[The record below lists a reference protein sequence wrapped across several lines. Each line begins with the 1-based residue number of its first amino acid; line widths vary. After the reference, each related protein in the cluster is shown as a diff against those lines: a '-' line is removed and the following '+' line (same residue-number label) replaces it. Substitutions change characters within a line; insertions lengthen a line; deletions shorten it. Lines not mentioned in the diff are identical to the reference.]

1 MSIKIKK
8 GLGKGMNSL
17 IGDYSMDFIK
27 KELGNDK
34 PTLSEIGKQEI
45 LHVAIDKI
53 KVNPSQPRKYFDENA
68 LNDLSI
74 SIKNQGILQ
83 PLLVEKI
90 EDDKYSIIAGERRYR
105 AAKLAN
111 LVEIPV
117 IVKDFTEIE
126 RLEVALIE
134 NIQREN
140 LNALEE
146 AQAYS
151 YLINESGLTQEDLA
165 KRVGK
170 NRSTISNSI
179 RLLQLNDRMK
189 KNLVEGKISAGHARA
204 LLSLVNPADRKILET
219 KLIKGDLSVREAER
233 IAGNLNKG
241 IRNNPE
247 KGIKNER
254 KGSDLEKGID
264 PDLQD
269 IQEKFI
275 SSLGSKVEFSGSIN
289 KGKFS
294 ISYNSI
300 EELERLF
307 QIISPDGDM
316 FEI

>member
-1 MSIKIKK
+1 MSNRIKK

-27 KELGNDK
+27 
-34 PTLSEIGKQEI
+34 SEIGTEVLTVAEKSGQEI
-45 LHVAIDKI
+45 LHLSLDKI
-53 KVNPSQPRKYFDENA
+53 ITNPSQPRKHFDEVA
-68 LNDLSI
+68 LNELSI
-74 SIKNQGILQ
+74 SIQNQGILQ
-83 PLLVEKI
+83 PLLVEKV
-90 EDDKYSIIAGERRYR
+90 ENDKYSIIAGERRYR
-105 AAKLAN
+105 AAKIAN
-111 LVEIPV
+111 LSVVPV
-117 IVKDFTEIE
+117 IVKDFSEIE

-140 LNALEE
+140 LNSLEE

-151 YLINESGLTQEDLA
+151 YLINESGLTQEELA

-170 NRSTISNSI
+170 SRSSIANSI
-179 RLLQLNDRMK
+179 RLLQLNDKMK
-189 KNLVEGKISAGHARA
+189 RSLEDGTISAGHARA
-204 LLSLVNPADRKILET
+204 LLSLINPADRKILEN
-219 KLIKGDLSVREAER
+219 KLLNGSLSVRDAEK
-233 IAGNLNKG
+233 IAKNLNKG

-247 KGIKNER
+247 KGAKKDSTSGEIGN
-254 KGSDLEKGID
+254 GID

-269 IQEKFI
+269 VQEKFI
-275 SSLGSKVEFSGSIN
+275 SALGSKVEFKGSIN